1 MIQRFLFALL
11 GIVAIL
17 VIISKTDVYGA
28 EAEGIGYHYY
38 GPDISKNHS
47 CKFAQLKAEEDAVIK
62 ATGETVSAQD
72 WKVCSDPECVL
83 KEYRW
88 TALNGLIL
96 YSEIKSQEITQ
107 LFGQDVCEV
116 RIVAE
121 VMPIEKDPS
130 FNATIELRT
139 NMYNIGYHLLI
150 NIDPSQKMY
159 VYVFSWN
166 DAELDQV
173 NVHKVFPNSYETE
186 LIKNETVIPNSNYE
200 LITTYPSNYTG
211 DWLDEYLYVIMSKRK
226 LKFSNG
232 YKFDQFN
239 QLLLRLDPY
248 DTNVEIIGIT
258 IAK

>member
-1 MIQRFLFALL
+1 MIQRFLIVII
-11 GIVAIL
+11 GIVAL
-17 VIISKTDVYGA
+17 FIIFSKEDVYGA
-28 EAEGIGYHYY
+28 EAEGTGYHYY
-38 GPDISKNHS
+38 GPDISENHS
-47 CKFAQLKAEEDAVIK
+47 CKFAQLKAEEDAIIK

-72 WKVCSDPECVL
+72 WKVCTDPECIL
-83 KEYRW
+83 TEYRW
-88 TALNGLIL
+88 TALNGMIL
-96 YSEIKSQEITQ
+96 YSDIISKEITQ
-107 LFGQDVCEV
+107 LFGQDVCQV
-116 RIVAE
+116 KIVAE
-121 VMPIEKDPS
+121 VMPIKKDPS
-130 FNATIELRT
+130 FHATIELRT
-139 NMYNIGYHLLI
+139 NVYNIGDHLLI

-166 DAELDQV
+166 DAELNQV
-173 NVHKVFPNSYETE
+173 NVHKVFPNAYETE
-186 LIKNETVIPNSNYE
+186 FIKDQTTIPSSDYE
-200 LITTYPSNYTG
+200 LVMTYPANYTG

>member
-1 MIQRFLFALL
+1 MIYGSRQFLSDSSFAITPEV
-11 GIVAIL
+11 GYFYFFPHYMMH
-17 VIISKTDVYGA
+17 TVYPFSGN
-28 EAEGIGYHYY
+28 I
-38 GPDISKNHS
+38 
-47 CKFAQLKAEEDAVIK
+47 EERRSI
-62 ATGETVSAQD
+62 
-72 WKVCSDPECVL
+72 
-83 KEYRW
+83 
-88 TALNGLIL
+88 
-96 YSEIKSQEITQ
+96 
-107 LFGQDVCEV
+107 
-116 RIVAE
+116 
-121 VMPIEKDPS
+121 S

-139 NMYNIGYHLLI
+139 NMYNIGDHLLI